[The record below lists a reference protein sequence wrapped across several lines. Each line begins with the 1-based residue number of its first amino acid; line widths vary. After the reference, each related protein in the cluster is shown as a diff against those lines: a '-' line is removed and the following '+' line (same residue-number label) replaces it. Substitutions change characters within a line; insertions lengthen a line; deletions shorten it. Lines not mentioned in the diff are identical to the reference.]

1 MYWKP
6 HRSSFASRVGVFVL
20 MGLVAVSGLPS
31 AFLSDTKWGSPVAA
45 KANQDPLRETLDF
58 VAQATRRETQGLPCR
73 QLKNGALMM
82 ELGDG
87 FQHVALA
94 RTEADGRI
102 SVRCVGSVTEAE
114 AFLRGG
120 DEAAGGQ
127 DDQHTGQNDH
137 PAGRDLVLPPLRKP
151 AGVVTSLATRSEVR
165 IENPQGSTIII
176 RNVNEPGVGF
186 NDPTPATP
194 VGGNPGTTLGQQRL
208 NVFQRA
214 AEIWGATLRSNVPI
228 VIEGRFT
235 SLGSGVLG
243 SAGTTAIFRGFPNVP
258 FGDTWYHYALANALA
273 GEDLSPQNPPRAQ
286 IDTNFSTNFNF
297 YLGLD
302 NNAPPDQS
310 DLLSVVLHEFAHG
323 LGFLTFVNGANGRNA
338 GADDTNPD
346 GGFTD
351 CYARFLRDENLNLNW
366 NQMTAAQRQASAI
379 NTGNLTWTGP
389 TTQSALSVALEPSAV
404 LRVERTPPV
413 FIAVNQATFGGPITL
428 GGLTRPL
435 VAAQPPLACGP
446 LSNPGTVNT
455 NFALVDRGDCPFI
468 DKAANVQQAGAQGL
482 IIANNTTGGFI
493 PGGTA
498 PNITIPVVGISQAD
512 GTTLRNFL
520 SSGSVT
526 ATLLLDPTLL
536 AGTTNGRIRMF
547 APNPRQAGSSVSHW
561 DNTVRPRLLME
572 PAITPR
578 LPRTQDLTLNLF
590 RDLGWTVNP
599 IFSTSGLQVPADG
612 ATSQVAINAVGP
624 WSIAGLPSWI
634 TGFPTAGNLLTNISF
649 QVAPNPGP
657 QRTATL
663 TLNPGGN
670 TLTIV
675 QNGAADIAPGFTS
688 PNNVTFTL
696 GQASSFLITANGS
709 PAPTI
714 TLVSGNLPAGVRF
727 ISGVGVATL
736 VGTPGAGTSG
746 NYTLVVQA
754 ANSLGAVTQ
763 NLTLTVGQG
772 VCAFTVAPTVLNVGG
787 EAVDNVTLTVMTG
800 TSCAWEARV
809 RNTDAPWIKLISAQ
823 LVSGQVVTPRMV
835 DELGQEARRLV
846 ISGVGS
852 ATLTIGVGR
861 NPRSTPRTGTFV
873 VAGQVVTVTQAGSS
887 GGGAPLGATM
897 AMFRPSNGYMYLK
910 NRLISD
916 FADQDFFYG
925 TAGDV
930 PVAGDW
936 DGDGIDTPGI
946 YRNVGGAMTFFLINN
961 NTGGFADVSFAF
973 GQPGDIPIA
982 GDWDGNG
989 TVTCGVYRPG
999 NQTFFLRNTNAAGN
1013 PDLTVVI
1020 TGAQATD
1027 RPVAGRWTLGSPAT
1041 GVGLYRPGNGQFLLK
1056 NVNVSGPADASF
1068 VVTTTGTLVAPVAG
1082 DWTRQ
1087 GFATVGVVVNLG
1099 GTIQFQLRTANT
1111 GGTPE
1116 LRVNYGAPGDV
1127 PLIGNWDGQP
1137 KLPPVSVP

>member
-1 MYWKP
+1 MYRKP
-6 HRSSFASRVGVFVL
+6 HRLSFVLRVGVFSL
-20 MGLVAVSGLPS
+20 LGLVAVSGMPS
-31 AFLSDTKWGSPVAA
+31 AFPSDTRWGSPVAA
-45 KANQDPLRETLDF
+45 KADRDPLRETLDF
-58 VAQATRRETQGLPCR
+58 VAHATRRETQGLPCR
-73 QLKNGALMM
+73 QLKNGTQMM

-102 SVRCVGSVTEAE
+102 AVRCVGSVAEAE
-114 AFLRGG
+114 AFLRG
-120 DEAAGGQ
+120 EAASEHSGDLGIRL
-127 DDQHTGQNDH
+127 T
-137 PAGRDLVLPPLRKP
+137 GRDFVLPPPPKP
-151 AGVVTSLATRSEVR
+151 AGVMTGLATQSEVR

-186 NDPTPATP
+186 NDPTPAAP

-243 SAGTTAIFRGFPNVP
+243 SAGTTAIFRSFPNAP

-273 GEDLSPQNPPRAQ
+273 GEDLSVQNPPRAQ
-286 IDTNFSTNFNF
+286 INTNFSTNFNF

-302 NNAPPDQS
+302 NNAPPDQV
-310 DLLSVVLHEFAHG
+310 DLLSVALHEFAHG
-323 LGFLTFVNGANGRNA
+323 LGFSTFVNGANGRNA
-338 GADDTNPD
+338 GADDANPD

-389 TTQSALSVALEPSAV
+389 TTQSALPFALEPSPV
-404 LRVERTPPV
+404 LRIDREPPV
-413 FIAVNQATFGGPITL
+413 FIAVNQATFGGAITL

-446 LSNPGTVNT
+446 LSNPGAVST

-498 PNITIPVVGISQAD
+498 PDITIPVVGISQAD

-526 ATLLLDPTLL
+526 ATLLLDPTRL

-547 APNPRQAGSSVSHW
+547 SPNPRQAGSSVSHW

-572 PAITPR
+572 PAINPR

-599 IFSTSGLQVPADG
+599 IFSTSGLQVPAGG
-612 ATSQVAINAVGP
+612 ATSQVTINAVGP
-624 WSIAGLPSWI
+624 WTVAGLPGWI
-634 TGFPTAGNLLTNISF
+634 TGFPTAGNLLTNVSF
-649 QVAPNPGP
+649 QVAPNPGS

-675 QNGAADIAPGFTS
+675 QNGAADTAPGFTS

-696 GQASSFLITANGS
+696 GQASSFLITASGS

-727 ISGVGVATL
+727 IGGVGVATL
-736 VGTPGAGTSG
+736 VGTPGAGTAGTYS
-746 NYTLVVQA
+746 LVVRA

-763 NLTLTVGQG
+763 GLILTIDQG
-772 VCAFTVAPTVLNVGG
+772 LCAFTVSPTVLSVGG
-787 EAVDNVTLTVMTG
+787 EAVDNVTLTVTTG
-800 TSCAWEARV
+800 LSCAWEARV
-809 RNTDAPWIKLISAQ
+809 RSTDAPWIKLISAR
-823 LVSGQVVTPRMV
+823 LANGQEVTPRMV
-835 DELGQEARRLV
+835 DELGQADRRLV
-846 ISGVGS
+846 ISGIGN
-852 ATLTIGVGR
+852 ATLTIAVGR
-861 NPRSTPRTGTFV
+861 NPRSTPRTGTFF
-873 VAGQVVTVTQAGSS
+873 VAGQVVTVTQAGGS
-887 GGGAPLGATM
+887 GGAPLGATI

-930 PVAGDW
+930 PIAGDW

-946 YRNVGGAMTFFLINN
+946 YRNVNGAMTFFLINN

-999 NQTFFLRNTNAAGN
+999 NQTFFLRNTNTAGN

-1020 TGAQATD
+1020 TGAQASD
-1027 RPVAGRWTLGSPAT
+1027 RPVAGRWASGNTTT
-1041 GVGLYRPGNGQFLLK
+1041 GLGLYRPSNGQFLLK
-1056 NVNVSGPADASF
+1056 NTNTSGPPDAVF
-1068 VVTTTGTLVAPVAG
+1068 VVITTGTPVAPVAG
-1082 DWTRQ
+1082 DWLRL
-1087 GFATVGVVVNLG
+1087 GFSAVGVVVNLG
-1099 GTIQFQLRTANT
+1099 GTIQFQLRTVNT

-1137 KLPPVSVP
+1137 KLLPVSVP

>member
-1 MYWKP
+1 VYWKP

-228 VIEGRFT
+228 VVEGRFT

-243 SAGTTAIFRGFPNVP
+243 SAGTTSIFRGFPNAP

-273 GEDLSPQNPPRAQ
+273 GNDLSPQNPPRAQ
-286 IDTNFSTNFNF
+286 INTNFSTNFNF

-302 NNAPPDQS
+302 NNAPPDQV
-310 DLLSVVLHEFAHG
+310 DLLTVVLHEFAHG
-323 LGFLTFVNGANGRNA
+323 LGFSTFVNTANGRNA

-351 CYARFLRDENLNLNW
+351 CYARLLRDENLNLNW
-366 NQMTAAQRQASAI
+366 NQMTAAQRQASAT

-468 DKAANVQQAGAQGL
+468 DKAANAQQAGAQGL

-526 ATLLLDPTLL
+526 ATLRLDPTRP

-572 PAITPR
+572 PAINPR

-599 IFSTSGLQVPADG
+599 IFSTSGLQVPSDG
-612 ATSQVAINAVGP
+612 ATPQVAINAVGP
-624 WSIAGLPSWI
+624 WSVAGLPSWI

-649 QVAPNPGP
+649 QVAPNPGS

-663 TLNPGGN
+663 TLDPGGN
-670 TLTIV
+670 ALTIV
-675 QNGAADIAPGFTS
+675 QNGAADTAPGFTS
-688 PNNVTFTL
+688 PNTVTFTL
-696 GQASSFLITANGS
+696 GQASSFLITASGS

-727 ISGVGVATL
+727 IGGVGVATL
-736 VGTPGAGTSG
+736 VGTPGAGTAG
-746 NYTLVVQA
+746 TYNLVVRA

-763 NLTLTVGQG
+763 GLLLTVGQG
-772 VCAFTVAPTVLNVGG
+772 LCTFTVSPTVLSVGG
-787 EAVDNVTLTVMTG
+787 EAVDNVTLTVTTG
-800 TSCAWEARV
+800 PSCAWEARV
-809 RNTDAPWIKLISAQ
+809 RSTDAPWIKLISAQ
-823 LVSGQVVTPRMV
+823 LANGTVVTPRMV
-835 DELGQEARRLV
+835 DELGQVDRRLV
-846 ISGVGS
+846 ISGVGN

-930 PVAGDW
+930 PIAGDW

-999 NQTFFLRNTNAAGN
+999 NQTFFLRNTNTAGN
-1013 PDLTVVI
+1013 ADLAVVI

-1027 RPVAGRWTLGSPAT
+1027 RPVVGRWVAGSPVT
-1041 GVGLYRPGNGQFLLK
+1041 GVGLYRPSNGQFLLK
-1056 NVNVSGPADASF
+1056 NANTSGPPDAVF
-1068 VVTTTGTLVAPVAG
+1068 QVTTTGTLVAPVAG
-1082 DWTRQ
+1082 DWLRQ

-1111 GGTPE
+1111 AGAPE

>member
-1 MYWKP
+1 MYRKP
-6 HRSSFASRVGVFVL
+6 HRLFFVLRVGLFSFL
-20 MGLVAVSGLPS
+20 GLVAVFGLPS

-45 KANQDPLRETLDF
+45 KADQDSLRETLGF
-58 VAQATRRETQGLPCR
+58 VAHATRRETQGLPCR

-82 ELGDG
+82 ELGNG

-114 AFLRGG
+114 AFLRGSL
-120 DEAAGGQ
+120 EIAGGQ
-127 DDQHTGQNDH
+127 ADLRDTS
-137 PAGRDLVLPPLRKP
+137 PAGRDLVLPPPRKLSS
-151 AGVVTSLATRSEVR
+151 VVTSLATRSEVR

-228 VIEGRFT
+228 VVEGRFT

-243 SAGTTAIFRGFPNVP
+243 SAGTTSIFRNFPNAP
-258 FGDTWYHYALANALA
+258 FGETWYHYALANALA
-273 GEDLSPQNPPRAQ
+273 GEDLSAQNPPRAQ
-286 IDTNFSTNFNF
+286 INTNFSTNFNF

-302 NNAPPDQS
+302 NNAPPDQV
-310 DLLSVVLHEFAHG
+310 DLLTVVLHEFAHG
-323 LGFLTFVNGANGRNA
+323 LGFSTFVNGANGRNA

-351 CYARFLRDENLNLNW
+351 CYARLLRDENLNLNW
-366 NQMTAAQRQASAI
+366 NQMTATQRRDSAI

-389 TTQSALSVALEPSAV
+389 TTQSALPVALESSPV
-404 LRVERTPPV
+404 LRIEREPPV

-435 VAAQPPLACGP
+435 VAAQPSLACGP
-446 LSNPGTVNT
+446 LSNPGAVNT

-482 IIANNTTGGFI
+482 IIANNTPGGFI

-498 PNITIPVVGISQAD
+498 PDITIPVVGISQAD

-526 ATLLLDPTLL
+526 ATLLLDSTRL

-572 PAITPR
+572 PAINPR

-599 IFSTSGLQVPADG
+599 IFSTSGFQVPASG
-612 ATSQVAINAVGP
+612 ATPQVAINAVGP
-624 WSIAGLPSWI
+624 WSVVGLPSWI
-634 TGFPTAGNLLTNISF
+634 TGFPTDGNLLTNVSF
-649 QVAPNPGP
+649 QVAPNPGS

-675 QNGAADIAPGFTS
+675 QNGAADTAPGFTS

-696 GQASSFLITANGS
+696 GQASSFLITASGS

-727 ISGVGVATL
+727 IGGEGVATL
-736 VGTPGAGTSG
+736 VGTPGAGTAGSY
-746 NYTLVVQA
+746 NLVVRA

-763 NLTLTVGQG
+763 GLLLTVGQG
-772 VCAFTVAPTVLNVGG
+772 LCAFTVSPTVLSVGG
-787 EAVDNVTLTVMTG
+787 EAVDNVTLTVT
-800 TSCAWEARV
+800 TSPNCAWEARV
-809 RNTDAPWIKLISAQ
+809 RSTDAPWIKLISAR
-823 LVSGQVVTPRMV
+823 LANGREVTPRMV
-835 DELGQEARRLV
+835 DELGQVDRRLV
-846 ISGVGS
+846 ISGIGN

-861 NPRSTPRTGTFV
+861 NPRSTPRTGTFF
-873 VAGQVVTVTQAGSS
+873 VAGQVVTVTQAGSI
-887 GGGAPLGATM
+887 GGAPLGAAM

-930 PVAGDW
+930 PIAGDW

-946 YRNVGGAMTFFLINN
+946 YRNVDGVMRFFLINN

-999 NQTFFLRNTNAAGN
+999 NQTFFLRNTNTAGN

-1020 TGAQATD
+1020 TGAQASD
-1027 RPVAGRWTLGSPAT
+1027 RPVAGRWVAGSPVT
-1041 GVGLYRPGNGQFLLK
+1041 GVGLYRPSNGQFLLK
-1056 NVNVSGPADASF
+1056 NANTSGPPDTVF
-1068 VVTTTGTLVAPVAG
+1068 QVTTTGTLVAPVAG
-1082 DWTRQ
+1082 DWLRQ
-1087 GFATVGVVVNLG
+1087 GFATVGVVVNLE

-1111 GGTPE
+1111 GGPPT

-1137 KLPPVSVP
+1137 KLLPVSVP